1 MNEINKKGYIIN
13 EKTGNEGIVGSI
25 EEYFKICF
33 EEDKDIKNSF
43 SIIPVEDKKK
53 NMIIKKS
60 FIFGVFNINII
71 ASTPLQLFYVTK
83 DHWIKVNENSE
94 K

>member
-1 MNEINKKGYIIN
+1 MQIMDRLHLEDLFTRAIQSDLHVKFDNCHYMCTWLDSNKMH
-13 EKTGNEGIVGSI
+13 IVI
-25 EEYFKICF
+25 R
-33 EEDKDIKNSF
+33 DSF
-43 SIIPVEDKKK
+43 L
-53 NMIIKKS
+53 
-60 FIFGVFNINII
+60 FGVFNINII